1 MIWGNSL
8 KCNVDKKEY
17 GVLGIES
24 LEATCCDKMPRMED
38 AKGKWYWKVSG
49 MDIRKKKMSW
59 ETIRNKITK

>member
-24 LEATCCDKMPRMED
+24 LEATCDKMPRMED
-38 AKGKWYWKVSG
+38 AKGK
-49 MDIRKKKMSW
+49 
-59 ETIRNKITK
+59 

>member
-38 AKGKWYWKVSG
+38 AKGK
-49 MDIRKKKMSW
+49 
-59 ETIRNKITK
+59 